1 VFRSPNHA
9 GAVNFIGILC
19 TAACGFAMMFAVT
32 GCGRRTS
39 ARIPAPPKIDAT
51 ETGIASWYGEPYN
64 GRRAAS
70 GEIYDMEK
78 LTAAHRTLAFGTW
91 LEVTDLDNGK
101 QVEVRVIDRGPFVRG
116 RIIDLSLA
124 AARKIDMVGPGTAR
138 VQLKVIPAPQSE
150 SPSKEPTV
158 ELYSVQAGAFST
170 RARADSLEA
179 SLREQFEDS
188 RVVEA
193 STVWRVLVGRGM
205 SLDSA
210 KRLAEKVREAI
221 GDARVVPDR

>member
-1 VFRSPNHA
+1 
-9 GAVNFIGILC
+9 VNFIGILC

-138 VQLKVIPAPQSE
+138 VQLKAIPAPQSE